1 MEYFAATNK
10 KPSSKRP
17 VGANTFAPPP
27 RAPHPDHLPQKLRAQ
42 PRSDAHLRS
51 AAAAGRVDELRSL
64 IAVRGDVN
72 ATSGTGAT
80 ACFLA
85 AARGQ
90 HASLATLLEHG
101 ADATIAKPSGATAL
115 HAAAAAGHA
124 ACVQMLIHAGC
135 KVDRALRISCGKG
148 HAEVTRL
155 LLQAGADVAP
165 AAGPTPLAAA
175 LAAGALDCVRLCID
189 ANADVER
196 VGDSGLSPLAVA
208 ARAGNSACAR
218 LLLEAGA
225 EVNRATADGQTAL
238 HAACEAGHVETVAL
252 LIAANAS
259 LDQKRGTGG
268 TALTIAS
275 RYCHGDVVSLLLAR
289 GAGIEQLQKEAVL
302 EHRAIVAEASQ
313 AEAEQA
319 LAAAT
324 TSEEAMRRALNAMQL
339 RLVEESEA
347 RFRAERL
354 WRYHASRG

>member
-1 MEYFAATNK
+1 M
-10 KPSSKRP
+10 
-17 VGANTFAPPP
+17 
-27 RAPHPDHLPQKLRAQ
+27 
-42 PRSDAHLRS
+42 
-51 AAAAGRVDELRSL
+51 
-64 IAVRGDVN
+64 
-72 ATSGTGAT
+72 
-80 ACFLA
+80 
-85 AARGQ
+85 
-90 HASLATLLEHG
+90 
-101 ADATIAKPSGATAL
+101 
-115 HAAAAAGHA
+115 
-124 ACVQMLIHAGC
+124 
-135 KVDRALRISCGKG
+135 
-148 HAEVTRL
+148 
-155 LLQAGADVAP
+155 
-165 AAGPTPLAAA
+165 
-175 LAAGALDCVRLCID
+175 RLCID

-225 EVNRATADGQTAL
+225 EVNRATDDGQTAL
-238 HAACEAGHVETVAL
+238 HAACEAGHVETVAI

-302 EHRAIVAEASQ
+302 EHRAIVAEAGQ

-319 LAAAT
+319 LATAT